1 MANVIPK
8 EVKKE
13 IIDGYIAETWKAVL
27 LTSAFVY
34 ATGTY
39 VTYNDLLISGTEVV
53 GTGYTAGG
61 AAVTKSAWGAGSGY
75 TGTTNA
81 MLDASNV
88 AWTSATFAEVRYV
101 AVYETTGGKIRA
113 IYDFG
118 ANESVTSG
126 TFIVEWNASGLTKIS

>member
-13 IIDGYIAETWKAVL
+13 RADAFVAETWKACL
-27 LTSAFVY
+27 LTNAFVY
-34 ATGTY
+34 VTGTY
-39 VTYNDLLISGTEVV
+39 VTYADLLASGTEVV

-61 AAVTKSAWGAGSGY
+61 ATVANKASSYVD
-75 TGTTNA
+75 TTNVK
-81 MLDASNV
+81 LDADDT
-88 AWTSATFAEVRYV
+88 AWTTATFAAVRYV

-118 ANESVTSG
+118 ADKSVTSG
-126 TFIVEWNASGLTKIS
+126 TFTEEWSSSGLIKIS

>member
-13 IIDGYIAETWKAVL
+13 HIDAFIAETWKACL
-27 LTSAFVY
+27 LTDDF
-34 ATGTY
+34 TY
-39 VTYNDLLISGTEVV
+39 VTGSFITYADILADGNEVV

-61 AAVTKSAWGAGSGY
+61 AAVSKSAWGAGSGY

-81 MLDASNV
+81 MLDATNV
-88 AWTSATFAEVRYV
+88 AWTTATFVDVRYV
-101 AVYETTGGKIRA
+101 AVYETTGGLIRA

-118 ANESVTSG
+118 ADKSVTTG
-126 TFIVEWNASGLTKIS
+126 TFTVEWNDSGLLKIS

>member
-39 VTYNDLLISGTEVV
+39 VTYNDLLISVTEVV

-113 IYDFG
+113 IYEFNADK
-118 ANESVTSG
+118 SVTSG
-126 TFIVEWNASGLTKIS
+126 TFTVEWNSSGLLKIS

>member
-27 LTSAFVY
+27 LTNLF
-34 ATGTY
+34 TY
-39 VTYNDLLISGTEVV
+39 VSGTHVLYTDLTNEVV

-61 AAVTKSAWGAGSGY
+61 KSVTKAAWNGGSGY
-75 TGTTNA
+75 VDTTNA
-81 MLDASNV
+81 MLDATDV
-88 AWTSATFAEVRYV
+88 AWTGATFANVRYV
-101 AVYETTGGKIRA
+101 AVYETTGNKIRA

-118 ANESVTSG
+118 ADKSVTTG
-126 TFIVEWNASGLTKIS
+126 TFTVQWSASGLIKIS